1 MSKLSD
7 FYAHRNEM
15 LQDKGQF
22 EIEQKWE
29 ALEEKLLREEL
40 LPAIGNAL
48 KPLLKDVKTPL
59 TINVNYMPDG
69 TLAMSFTRNS
79 LMMTMTDIMVTEAP
93 KDESTPLPVEKD
105 MVEEPRPA
113 EVENL
118 QTVVEEEKPVDY
130 VIATFP
136 DGTTVNLPKKTLKR
150 YKVVFPDGTV
160 FDEGEGKSTLIKVL
174 RKFGLKRIC
183 KEAKHV
189 EHSGYKLV
197 GTIPFRD
204 TNGNIDK
211 SKQDFIDGYYVFK
224 NTDTPD
230 KILDILEIG
239 RRFGIGV
246 EVYSYEG
253 VNLTNVV
260 TIKDARKKTID
271 KKIAA
276 SNVLDT
282 PLPQNATIKE
292 RFEKWLNERMSASG
306 AKTYLST
313 LNNAVKVEI
322 NRYVDSTADS
332 VFSFTSLDE
341 MQTCVELLE
350 ANDNFI
356 ALDKEKHHALT
367 APIKKWMEF
376 LQSYGRQMNQPNEY

>member
-1 MSKLSD
+1 MSTLSD
-7 FYAHRNEM
+7 FYAHRKAM
-15 LQDKGQF
+15 LKEEGQY

-59 TINVNYMPDG
+59 TINMNYMPDG

-79 LMMTMTDIMVTEAP
+79 LMMTMTDSMVLEAP
-93 KDESTPLPVEKD
+93 KDESTPLPVETD
-105 MVEEPRPA
+105 MVEEPMPA
-113 EVENL
+113 EADDL

-150 YKVVFPDGTV
+150 YKVMFPDGTV
-160 FDEGEGKSTLIKVL
+160 FDEGEGKSTLIKTL

-183 KEAKHV
+183 KEAQYV

-204 TNGNIDK
+204 DKGIIDK
-211 SKQDFIDGYYVFK
+211 NKQDFVDGYYVFK

-230 KILDILEIG
+230 KILDILEIS
-239 RRFGIGV
+239 RKFGIGV
-246 EVYSYEG
+246 KVYSYEG
-253 VNLTNVV
+253 VNLTDVV
-260 TIKDARKKTID
+260 TIKDARKKTAE
-271 KKIAA
+271 KKLAT
-276 SNVLDT
+276 SNVLDN
-282 PLPQNATIKE
+282 PLPQNATLKE
-292 RFEKWLNERMSASG
+292 RFEKWLYEKMSASG
-306 AKTYLST
+306 AKTYMSS

-322 NRYVDSTADS
+322 NKYVDANADS
-332 VFSFTSLDE
+332 VFSFTTLEE
-341 MQTCVELLE
+341 MQTCMELLE
-350 ANDNFI
+350 SNDDYV
-356 ALDKEKHHALT
+356 ALDIYKHHALN
-367 APIKKWMEF
+367 APIRKWMDF
-376 LQSYGRQMNQPNEY
+376 LGEMSSNNN

>member
-7 FYAHRNEM
+7 FYAHRNKM
-15 LQDKGQF
+15 SQDKGQF

-29 ALEEKLLREEL
+29 ALEEKLLCEEL
-40 LPAIGNAL
+40 LPAIGYAL
-48 KPLLKDVKTPL
+48 KPLLKDVKTQL

-79 LMMTMTDIMVTEAP
+79 LMMTMTENTGMEAP
-93 KDESTPLPVEKD
+93 KEESTPLSVEAD
-105 MVEEPRPA
+105 MVEEPEPA
-113 EVENL
+113 ETEDM

-174 RKFGLKRIC
+174 RKIGLKRIC
-183 KEAKHV
+183 KEAQHV
-189 EHSGYKLV
+189 EHSGCKLV

-204 TNGNIDK
+204 KNGKIDK
-211 SKQDFIDGYYVFK
+211 SKQDFIDGYFVFK

-230 KILDILEIG
+230 KILDILEIC
-239 RRFGIGV
+239 RKFGIGV

-260 TIKDARKKTID
+260 SIKDARKTSVDRKSVAPNTSD
-271 KKIAA
+271 Y
-276 SNVLDT
+276 S
-282 PLPQNATIKE
+282 LPPNPTIKDY
-292 RFEKWLNERMSASG
+292 FEKWLYERMSANG

-313 LNNAVKVEI
+313 LNNAVKSEI
-322 NRYVDSTADS
+322 NKYVDAKADS
-332 VFSFTSLDE
+332 VFSFTTTEE
-341 MQTCVELLE
+341 MQTCIELLE
-350 ANDNFI
+350 SNEDYVS
-356 ALDKEKHHALT
+356 LDKEKHHALS
-367 APIKKWMEF
+367 APIKKWIDF
-376 LQSYGRQMNQPNEY
+376 LGDYNARELLH

>member
-15 LQDKGQF
+15 LKEEGQF

-59 TINVNYMPDG
+59 TINMNYMPDG

-79 LMMTMTDIMVTEAP
+79 LMMTMTDSMVLEAP
-93 KDESTPLPVEKD
+93 KDESTPLPVETD
-105 MVEEPRPA
+105 MVEEPMPA
-113 EVENL
+113 EADDL

-150 YKVVFPDGTV
+150 YKVMFPDGTV
-160 FDEGEGKSTLIKVL
+160 FDEGEGKSTLIKTL

-183 KEAKHV
+183 KEAQYV

-204 TNGNIDK
+204 DKGIIDK
-211 SKQDFIDGYYVFK
+211 NKQDFVDGYYVFK

-230 KILDILEIG
+230 KILDILEIS
-239 RRFGIGV
+239 RKFGIGV
-246 EVYSYEG
+246 KVYSYEG
-253 VNLTNVV
+253 VNLTDVV
-260 TIKDARKKTID
+260 TIKDARKKTAE
-271 KKIAA
+271 KKLAT
-276 SNVLDT
+276 SNVLDN
-282 PLPQNATIKE
+282 PLPQNATLKE
-292 RFEKWLNERMSASG
+292 RFEKWLYEKMSASG
-306 AKTYLST
+306 AKTYMSS

-322 NRYVDSTADS
+322 NKYVDANADS
-332 VFSFTSLDE
+332 VFSFTTLEE
-341 MQTCVELLE
+341 MQTCMELLE
-350 ANDNFI
+350 SNDDYV
-356 ALDKEKHHALT
+356 ALDIYKHHALN
-367 APIKKWMEF
+367 APIRKWMDF
-376 LQSYGRQMNQPNEY
+376 LTEMNSNNV

>member
-15 LQDKGQF
+15 LKDDGQF

-48 KPLLKDVKTPL
+48 KPLLKDITTPL
-59 TINVNYMPDG
+59 TINVNYLPDG

-79 LMMTMTDIMVTEAP
+79 LMMTMTDNTVMEAP

-105 MVEEPRPA
+105 MVEEPMPA
-113 EVENL
+113 EADDL
-118 QTVVEEEKPVDY
+118 QTVVEEEKPVDF

-160 FDEGEGKSTLIKVL
+160 FDEGEGKSTLIKTL

-183 KEAKHV
+183 KEAQHV

-204 TNGNIDK
+204 DKGIIDK
-211 SKQDFIDGYYVFK
+211 NKQDFVDGYYVFK

-239 RRFGIGV
+239 RKFRIGV
-246 EVYSYEG
+246 KVYSYEG
-253 VNLTNVV
+253 VNLTDVV
-260 TIKDARKKTID
+260 TIKDARKKTAE
-271 KKIAA
+271 KKIAP
-276 SNVLDT
+276 SNVLDN

-292 RFEKWLNERMSASG
+292 RFEKWLYGRMSASG
-306 AKTYLST
+306 ARTYMST

-322 NRYVDSTADS
+322 NKYVDANADS
-332 VFSFTSLDE
+332 VFSFTTLEE

-350 ANDNFI
+350 SNDDYV
-356 ALDKEKHHALT
+356 ALDIYKHHALN
-367 APIKKWMEF
+367 APIRKWMDF
-376 LQSYGRQMNQPNEY
+376 LGEMSSNNN